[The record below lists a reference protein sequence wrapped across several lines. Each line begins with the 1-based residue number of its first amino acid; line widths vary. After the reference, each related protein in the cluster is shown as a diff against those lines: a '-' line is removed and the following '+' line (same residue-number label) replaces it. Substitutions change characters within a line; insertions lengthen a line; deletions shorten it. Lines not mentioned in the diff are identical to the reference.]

1 MIPETGGHGG
11 LSIVQVIREIGAH
24 GGSSGVAAALRDEFT
39 RLDVA
44 NRTICRRRDGGS
56 ARSRLAAKLDLLFG
70 VVTFTISGTIR
81 TRLARRPDT
90 VIIVHNEALGGDIY
104 VDHGLHKAVVA
115 NNPRMMLR
123 NPIHL
128 FLLGRE
134 ELRHRLGLYRR
145 IVVLSAY
152 SEEVL
157 FRHYPCVPREKVV
170 RIPNGIDL
178 ARFAA
183 PNRLPDGTLRLV
195 FIGHEF
201 DRKRLD
207 PVIEAL
213 ALLPDSVSLTVI
225 GGSPQE
231 IAARE
236 ALAVRLGV
244 SARVHF
250 LGRRSDIPK
259 LLAEQDILLLPS
271 RFEAWPLVVVE
282 AMAAGVPVLMTPVGS
297 GGEVIVEGETGH
309 IIVDDAADIA
319 AKLRPYIVDPAR
331 LGPMRTAA
339 REMAGRYSWDSIA
352 RKYLDLAAQVRAE
365 RDR

>member
-1 MIPETGGHGG
+1 MIPETGGHAG

-39 RLDVA
+39 RLGVA
-44 NRTICRRRDGGS
+44 NRTICRRRDAGS
-56 ARSRLAAKLDLLFG
+56 ARSRLAAKLDLLVG
-70 VVTFTISGTIR
+70 VVAFTISGTIR

-90 VIIVHNEALGGDIY
+90 VTIVHNEALGGDIY

-123 NPIHL
+123 NPLHL
-128 FLLGRE
+128 FLLARE

-152 SEEVL
+152 SEEIL
-157 FRHYPCVPREKVV
+157 RRYYPCVPREKIV

-183 PNRLPDGTLRLV
+183 PNRAPDGTLRLV
-195 FIGHEF
+195 FVGHEF
-201 DRKRLD
+201 ERKRLD
-207 PVIEAL
+207 CIIEAL
-213 ALLPDSVSLTVI
+213 ALLPENVSLTVV

-231 IAARE
+231 IATRK
-236 ALAVRLGV
+236 ALADRLGV
-244 SARVHF
+244 AGRVRF
-250 LGRRSDIPK
+250 LGRRSDIPEV
-259 LLAEQDILLLPS
+259 LAEQDILLLPS

-282 AMAAGVPVLMTPVGS
+282 AMAAGLPVLMTRVGS

-309 IIVDDAADIA
+309 IIADDATDIA
-319 AKLRPYIVDPAR
+319 AKLLPLLENPNRLPA
-331 LGPMRTAA
+331 MRKAA

-352 RKYLDLAAQVRAE
+352 RKYVDLAVQVRAE
-365 RDR
+365 RGR